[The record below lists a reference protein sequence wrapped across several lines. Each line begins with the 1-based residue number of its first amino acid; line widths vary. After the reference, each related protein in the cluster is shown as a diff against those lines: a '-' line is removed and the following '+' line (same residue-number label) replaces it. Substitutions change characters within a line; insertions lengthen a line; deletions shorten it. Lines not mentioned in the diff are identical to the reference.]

1 LGGNIGQ
8 ALSILHEEI
17 NMSKKDGQ
25 HGFTEVHHALLF
37 AWIGKAVVEQAGEQ
51 TGEAILRKAIRQYGE
66 ERGRRMALRAQAN
79 KHALSM
85 VNYIGY
91 GEYKI
96 SPGEMEL
103 KTIQRSPHARICI
116 SRCPWHTTW
125 KEDGSLALG
134 RLYCLEIDQ
143 ALVHGF
149 NPALQLDVKGT
160 RTSGA
165 AECEFVYHD
174 ADLTLPNYLL
184 IAYRKAVRPGVKAV
198 MPWDYH
204 VGHLFT
210 TLEKV
215 IVEELGEQGQRAIE
229 AGLVEFAERYG
240 AQAMQR
246 VAASRSKDYMSV
258 SEG

>member
-1 LGGNIGQ
+1 
-8 ALSILHEEI
+8 
-17 NMSKKDGQ
+17 MSNKDEQ

-66 ERGRRMALRAQAN
+66 ERGRRMALRARTN
-79 KHALSM
+79 KHGLSM
-85 VNYIGY
+85 VNYFGY

-103 KTIQRSPHARICI
+103 KIIRLSPHTRLCI
-116 SRCPWHTTW
+116 SKCPWHTTW
-125 KEDGSLALG
+125 KENGFLTLG

-143 ALVHGF
+143 ALVRGF

-160 RTSGA
+160 RTNGD
-165 AECEFVYHD
+165 AECEFIYHD
-174 ADLTLPNYLL
+174 ADPTLTNYLL
-184 IAYRKAVRPGVKAV
+184 IGYRKGIRPGAKAVRPWG
-198 MPWDYH
+198 YH

-210 TLEKV
+210 TFEKV
-215 IVEELGEQGQRAIE
+215 IVEELGEEGQRAIE

-240 AQAMQR
+240 TQAMQR
-246 VAASRSKDYMSV
+246 VAASRSKDYTSV